1 MTHSTSVD
9 NITAKHAEEVRTTSD
24 WMCRARFKEIK
35 RPYSANH
42 VVSLRGTFRQQYAS
56 KVQAEKLW
64 KLLKDHQQKKS
75 SSITFG
81 ALDPVQVVQMAKYL
95 DTIYVSG
102 WQCSSTASTSNGKF
116 HTHSALINYVR
127 TWT

>member
-1 MTHSTSVD
+1 MTHSTSID
-9 NITAKHAEEVRTTSD
+9 NITTKHAEEVRTTAS
-24 WMCRARFKEIK
+24 WMDGARFKGIK
-35 RPYSANH
+35 RPYSADH
-42 VVSLRGTFRQQYAS
+42 VVRLRGTFRQQYAS

-64 KLLKDHQQKKS
+64 KLLKDHQQKRS

-102 WQCSSTASTSNGKF
+102 WQCSSTASTSNGR
-116 HTHSALINYVR
+116 LY
-127 TWT
+127 